1 MGSDT
6 VGTAEY
12 QAVAGGSVTVYVDNG
27 KGLTGPTLGGAG
39 YSRVC
44 VRGSMLSHR
53 THHLS
58 LLYFI
63 FPHQRES
70 GWLTMLYLP

>member
-1 MGSDT
+1 MGSET

-44 VRGSMLSHR
+44 VRGSMLSH
-53 THHLS
+53 HCCVSFFLINEG
-58 LLYFI
+58 LV
-63 FPHQRES
+63 
-70 GWLTMLYLP
+70 G